1 MQGVRLP
8 DIDNHR
14 HCAVQGLWKLTV
26 LAFIVLVLAAIFLP
40 RFLKKRQGGADG
52 KKSNGGMQPVLRK
65 SKSKKL

>member
-1 MQGVRLP
+1 M
-8 DIDNHR
+8 
-14 HCAVQGLWKLTV
+14 TV